1 MKLNKIDKELL
12 SQITD
17 LHAIE
22 QGSYSFRKNGQGV
35 AINSTTDIQIVKKT
49 DKPGIDIYVKA
60 NVQNKSMHLPVI
72 ISQGG
77 ITDKVYNDF
86 YIGENADVLIVAGCG
101 IHNTGNTESTH
112 NGIHTFHLSKN
123 SKVKYVEKHL
133 GLGNDASGKILNPET
148 KIIMEENSQLI
159 METAQLG
166 GVTYSDRK
174 TTAKLK
180 QNAKLLIKENI
191 LTTNNQIAKTKFI
204 VDLVGDGSSVEVKS
218 RSVAKNNSYQ
228 EFVSNIKG
236 KADCYGHVECD
247 GIIDGNAHI
256 ISTPQISALN
266 PNANLVHEAQVGK
279 IAGEQLNK
287 LMTLGLT
294 YEQACDKIIAGY
306 LK

>member
-133 GLGNDASGKILNPET
+133 GLGNDASDKILNPET